1 MKFGD
6 AIAAAKCGNKIT
18 RDGWNGKNMFV
29 YYQEGSEISPEQARN
44 DVLRSLP
51 GPIKIRPHLDMF
63 TAQGDI
69 QIGWLAS
76 QSDMLA
82 DDWSIVA

>member
-1 MKFGD
+1 MKFGE
-6 AIAAAKCGNKIT
+6 ALEFCKQGKKIT
-18 RDGWNGKNMFV
+18 RAGWNGKNMFV

-51 GPIKIRPHLDMF
+51 APIKIRAHLDMF

-76 QSDMLA
+76 QTDILA
-82 DDWSIVA
+82 DDWEIVA